1 MIINGGQFKQVVLF
15 DDFVIMIPV
24 VSHFSGTNDA
34 SIHWNIAWPA
44 QKDLQ
49 TQNS

>member
-1 MIINGGQFKQVVLF
+1 MIINGGQVVLF
-15 DDFVIMIPV
+15 DDFVIYV
-24 VSHFSGTNDA
+24 VSHISGTNDA

-49 TQNS
+49 T